1 MLHLFAKYISNHAK
15 VIVLLSFLLVLP
27 CIYGAAMTRVNYDV
41 LSYLPKDKES
51 VIAENVLERDFKL
64 AATTFLMIDNMPQ
77 SDVASLAKK
86 IKQIP
91 AVNDVIY
98 LRDFVG
104 SGIPKD
110 FLPKEITDNFYSQ
123 NGEMLM
129 VKYEEKAAS
138 ESTMEAIATM
148 KTYMNEQCFM
158 SGLSVLLKDI
168 KMLILREM
176 PIYIMLAGA
185 LSLVVLQLC
194 IESYVLPFIFMLSIG
209 LGIIYNFGTNIIFGE
224 ISYITQAIAAILQLA
239 VTVDYAIFVVHRYDE
254 EKEKCNNSKLAM
266 ENAIVGAFLS
276 LAGSSLTT
284 IAGFGSL
291 CFMGFTIGIDLGL
304 VMMKGVVI
312 GVLTCVT
319 FLPAAILLLDDKIKK
334 YTHKSLIPST
344 DNLTDRVFKR
354 RKLAVLFILIMM
366 LPAYYMQSHV
376 PVYYNISQ
384 SLPKTIDANI
394 GKNKLENDFGMSD
407 SHIIVMSDDI
417 PASDMI
423 IFFKKLEKI
432 DGVKT
437 VLGYQKII
445 GKGIPDSFIPDS
457 IKDIFKKDGKQTII
471 INSMYA
477 TATDES
483 NEQIDKINQLAKS
496 YDPNAMVTGE
506 AALTKDLS
514 ITVNKDIQITNI
526 ISVISI
532 FIIVALVF
540 KSLLIPVI
548 LVLCIE
554 FAIFINMSIPFI
566 TANEVSFV
574 TPIVIGAIQLG
585 ATVDY
590 SILLTTRF
598 TEELSNGL
606 NAKDAVRIAT
616 TASSKSIITSVLVFL
631 SATSGVIFVSSIDII
646 KGICITLARG
656 SVISGLVIIFILPP
670 ILYLYQTFMEKIRPS
685 KTVNVNLGE

>member
-276 LAGSSLTT
+276 LAG
-284 IAGFGSL
+284 
-291 CFMGFTIGIDLGL
+291 
-304 VMMKGVVI
+304 
-312 GVLTCVT
+312 
-319 FLPAAILLLDDKIKK
+319 
-334 YTHKSLIPST
+334 
-344 DNLTDRVFKR
+344 R
-354 RKLAVLFILIMM
+354 
-366 LPAYYMQSHV
+366 
-376 PVYYNISQ
+376 
-384 SLPKTIDANI
+384 
-394 GKNKLENDFGMSD
+394 
-407 SHIIVMSDDI
+407 
-417 PASDMI
+417 
-423 IFFKKLEKI
+423 
-432 DGVKT
+432 
-437 VLGYQKII
+437 
-445 GKGIPDSFIPDS
+445 
-457 IKDIFKKDGKQTII
+457 
-471 INSMYA
+471 
-477 TATDES
+477 
-483 NEQIDKINQLAKS
+483 
-496 YDPNAMVTGE
+496 
-506 AALTKDLS
+506 
-514 ITVNKDIQITNI
+514 
-526 ISVISI
+526 
-532 FIIVALVF
+532 
-540 KSLLIPVI
+540 
-548 LVLCIE
+548 
-554 FAIFINMSIPFI
+554 
-566 TANEVSFV
+566 
-574 TPIVIGAIQLG
+574 
-585 ATVDY
+585 
-590 SILLTTRF
+590 
-598 TEELSNGL
+598 
-606 NAKDAVRIAT
+606 
-616 TASSKSIITSVLVFL
+616 ASSTI
-631 SATSGVIFVSSIDII
+631 
-646 KGICITLARG
+646 
-656 SVISGLVIIFILPP
+656 
-670 ILYLYQTFMEKIRPS
+670 
-685 KTVNVNLGE
+685 